1 MIIKVCGMREPE
13 NIRAV
18 EELGVD
24 WIGLIFFPPSPR
36 NVVSIPDSLSK
47 QSQRV
52 GVFVD
57 ADVEDIIQKVNMF
70 HLDMIQLH
78 GQESPHFCHVL
89 KQRIPA
95 HLKIIKMI
103 PIATQDDIL
112 LTHSYSNDISYFLFE
127 SKVPTQGN
135 AYGGSGQKFD
145 WNILKLYQGYIPFLL
160 TGGIDENDAE
170 RMSQFHHPQFV
181 GIDLNSRFESS
192 PAIKDISK
200 LHSFI
205 AKVRNLT

>member
-18 EELGVD
+18 EALGVE

-36 NVVSIPDSLSK
+36 NVVSLPDSLSK

-57 ADVEDIIQKVNMF
+57 AGVEDIIQKVNVF

-103 PIATQDDIL
+103 PIANEDDIL
-112 LTHSYSNDISYFLFE
+112 LTHSYSNDIDYYLFE

-145 WNILKLYQGYIPFLL
+145 WNILKLYQGNIPFLI
-160 TGGIDENDAE
+160 TGGIDENDEE
-170 RMSQFHHPQFV
+170 RIAQFHHPQFV
-181 GIDLNSRFESS
+181 GIDLNSRFEFS

-205 AKVRNLT
+205 AKVRNLN

>member
-18 EELGVD
+18 EALGVD
-24 WIGLIFFPPSPR
+24 WIGFIFFPPSPR

-57 ADVEDIIQKVNMF
+57 AEMENIIQHINTF

-78 GQESPHFCHVL
+78 GNESPHFCHAL
-89 KQRIPA
+89 KQHLPA

-103 PIATQDDIL
+103 PVATENDIL
-112 LTHSYSNDISYFLFE
+112 LTRSYSDDIDYFLFE
-127 SKVPTQGN
+127 SKIPTQGN

-145 WNILKLYQGYIPFLL
+145 WSILSLYNGHIPFLL
-160 TGGIDENDAE
+160 TGGIDENDVE
-170 RMSQFHHPQFV
+170 RIARFHHPQFA
-181 GIDLNSRFESS
+181 GIDLNSRFEHS
-192 PAIKDISK
+192 PAVKDISK
-200 LHSFI
+200 LRTFI
-205 AKVRNLT
+205 AKVRNLN